1 MPRPPRKP
9 DVSLAEP
16 LTGNDVERTTLA
28 SLRALSGEHSPQ
40 GQAALV
46 LARALDA
53 GAGMAAAAF
62 VKELRATLRE
72 LTPRD
77 GGDDFGQLMAS
88 LSAEIRD
95 AAPR

>member
-1 MPRPPRKP
+1 MPRPPRTATESP
-9 DVSLAEP
+9 VEPVSSGD
-16 LTGNDVERTTLA
+16 LTRSTLA
-28 SLRALSGEHSPQ
+28 RLTELGEADSPQ

-62 VKELRATLRE
+62 VKELRATLKE

-88 LSAEIRD
+88 LSAEIRN
-95 AAPR
+95 ATPH